1 LLAPPGSY
9 RARLRIGAATHTTEF
24 NVLLDPR
31 LAEEGVTV
39 EDLVTLFQHNSRMN
53 SLDSLARRTTARITE
68 AETRL
73 RGATGAAA
81 DTLARV
87 QAVAARMRTEA
98 VRYGKPGLSAHISY
112 LRGMTSNVDQHPGK
126 DALDRHEV
134 LKRELEAVV
143 SELNRIIGADRAGGP

>member
-1 LLAPPGSY
+1 MTKLNEDAQ
-9 RARLRIGAATHTTEF
+9 ATVQRISA
-24 NVLLDPR
+24 
-31 LAEEGVTV
+31 
-39 EDLVTLFQHNSRMN
+39 
-53 SLDSLARRTTARITE
+53 

-87 QAVAARMRTEA
+87 EKVAAIMRTVN

-126 DALDRHEV
+126 DALDRYT
-134 LKRELEAVV
+134 LLRKELDDAIA
-143 SELNRIIGADRAGGP
+143 ELDRAIGRGG